1 MGFFRFQQE
10 QLAMRYLVWQYQK
23 MNLPVPPPSKLQEQA
38 AKLVDDAHRI
48 AKHRGKNVLSIIKEL
63 VEDIKKDKKE
73 ERKET

>member
-23 MNLPVPPPSKLQEQA
+23 MNLPAPPPSKLQAQA

-48 AKHRGKNVLSIIKEL
+48 AKQRGKNVLSIIKEL
-63 VEDIKKDKKE
+63 VEDIKKDKK
-73 ERKET
+73 KNGV